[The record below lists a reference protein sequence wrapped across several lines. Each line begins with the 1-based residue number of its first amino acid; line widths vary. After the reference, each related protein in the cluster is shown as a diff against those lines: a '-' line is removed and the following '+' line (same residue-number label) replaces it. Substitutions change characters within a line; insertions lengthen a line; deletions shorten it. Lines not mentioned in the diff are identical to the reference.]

1 MEKSDEAML
10 PTEKGE
16 KSKIERLPLDADW
29 LSRDYTK
36 GGKTAYWA
44 DEEETPTKKI
54 DLGMKR
60 RDYWSATGH
69 LILALI
75 IIAEVVLWIQVMHKW
90 RYSPVN
96 SNLFIILL
104 PVFMPSI
111 ANPLLAIVHSLT
123 RGKLSFKLGLLL
135 MIPPSPALLHLIL
148 VYRALARVDKQRKAR
163 IVRIAGIV
171 QACVMSFP
179 LLLVSMNTLIMS
191 MLQNNSVDAGLFHRH
206 VYENKLQFAASTI
219 SFLNLI
225 ITAYRYNER
234 LTSRPVA
241 ILVGFPFI
249 FSNILFRIICFS
261 LLFSLFEPMWIV
273 LCLGILFGM
282 SAISVQL
289 SSNYTIC
296 GRLFRAVFGDNS
308 VDDEKRCSI
317 FNSLLL
323 SIGGVILPVGYAS
336 DTKLGHVTGRGW
348 RLILVNAIG
357 AVAILC
363 TVVSTAIVQY
373 VPNSF
378 SVKALVSTFLAM
390 NEMEITLKTGGKEI
404 SVAMPKHQIQV
415 IADGPAQATFSVSHH
430 DDIIMSY
437 LIPAILC
444 LLVLPFTI
452 LRIILIGWDCRMERQ
467 LLSVEEEIDS
477 YQINSR
483 QNKRYAT
490 AGRSCCAVLWSISS
504 LMAFTSLITL
514 TMTVYVFSSVLT
526 HIEPLDM
533 GR

>member
-10 PTEKGE
+10 PSEKGE
-16 KSKIERLPLDADW
+16 KSKHEKLPLDADW
-29 LSRDYTK
+29 LSRDYSRGK
-36 GGKTAYWA
+36 GTEYWV
-44 DEEETPTKKI
+44 DQEETPTKKI
-54 DLGMKR
+54 DLGVKR

-69 LILALI
+69 LIMALI
-75 IIAEVVLWIQVMHKW
+75 IIAELVLWIQVMHIW
-90 RYSPVN
+90 RYSPLN
-96 SNLFIILL
+96 LSLFIILL

-111 ANPLLAIVHSLT
+111 ANPLLSTVHSLT

-135 MIPPSPALLHLIL
+135 MIPPSPALIHLIL
-148 VYRALARVDKQRKAR
+148 VYRALARVDKDRKAR

-179 LLLVSMNTLIMS
+179 LLLISMNTLIMS
-191 MLQNNSVDAGLFHRH
+191 IFVKNSVDAGLFHRH
-206 VYENKLQFAASTI
+206 IYDNKMQFAASTL
-219 SFLNLI
+219 SFLNLL

-249 FSNILFRIICFS
+249 FSNILFRIIGFS

-273 LCLGILFGM
+273 LCLGIMFGM

-296 GRLFRAVFGDNS
+296 GRMFRAAFGDSS
-308 VDDEKRCSI
+308 VEDEKKCSI

-373 VPNSF
+373 VPNKF
-378 SVKALVSTFLAM
+378 SVKALISTFLQM
-390 NEMEITLKTGGKEI
+390 NEMEISIRTGGKEI
-404 SVAMPKHQIQV
+404 SMAMPKHQIQV
-415 IADGPAQATFSVSHH
+415 LADGPAQATFSVSHH

-437 LIPAILC
+437 LVPAFLC
-444 LLVLPFTI
+444 LLVIPFTI

-467 LLSVEEEIDS
+467 LLNVEDEIDS

-483 QNKRYAT
+483 QHKRYAT
-490 AGRSCCAVLWSISS
+490 HGRSCCAVLWSISS
-504 LMAFTSLITL
+504 LMSFTGLITL
-514 TMTVYVFSSVLT
+514 SMAVYVFCSFLT
-526 HIEPLDM
+526 HIEPLDT
-533 GR
+533 GK